1 MQVSRSSDF
10 SNIAYMTGRNFLV
23 SLPILLVWLGGLA
36 LCVIKRRKAPRA
48 SLFALIALVIFFF
61 ERFFYFSA
69 QALIVSSFSEM
80 SSDGIRW
87 AYFFLGFF
95 SSLLSAAGFALLI
108 LAIWIQRPAA
118 TKT

>member
-1 MQVSRSSDF
+1 MQVSRNSDF

-23 SLPILLVWLGGLA
+23 SLPILLIWLAGLV
-36 LCVIKRRKAPRA
+36 LCFIKWRKAPRA
-48 SLFALIALVIFFF
+48 SIFALVALVIFFF
-61 ERFFYFSA
+61 DRFFYFAA
-69 QALIVSSFSEM
+69 QGLILSNYSEM
-80 SSDGIRW
+80 SPNGIGW

-108 LAIWIQRPAA
+108 LAVWIQRPAA